1 MADVILNL
9 VNHSNFKKLVSM
21 PLQDFFEKVE
31 DGSLRDYR
39 PELDNRFHREFDVD
53 LEGDI
58 MEWSDKNSDII
69 LSKKIL
75 SQSIKD
81 SNIAELTILMAKWC
95 SFSEWRCWD
104 ARLFLYI
111 EPLLEYNISNTNEF
125 LNFSLWKDFISSLS
139 KTDKKSYSESV
150 VLDWMNRREQL
161 GETMEPSEDPR
172 ILPTMGSHSSA
183 SELLH
188 IFLNNLDSK
197 NISLLIGREYLEY
210 ELWSLNG
217 YSLYDLGEI

>member
-69 LSKKIL
+69 LSKTIL

-111 EPLLEYNISNTNEF
+111 EPLLEYNISNTNDF
-125 LNFSLWKDFISSLS
+125 LKFSLWKDFISSLS

-183 SELLH
+183 SELLY

-210 ELWSLNG
+210 ELWSLND

>member
-69 LSKKIL
+69 LSK
-75 SQSIKD
+75 
-81 SNIAELTILMAKWC
+81 TIL
-95 SFSEWRCWD
+95 
-104 ARLFLYI
+104 
-111 EPLLEYNISNTNEF
+111 
-125 LNFSLWKDFISSLS
+125 
-139 KTDKKSYSESV
+139 
-150 VLDWMNRREQL
+150 
-161 GETMEPSEDPR
+161 
-172 ILPTMGSHSSA
+172 
-183 SELLH
+183 
-188 IFLNNLDSK
+188 
-197 NISLLIGREYLEY
+197 
-210 ELWSLNG
+210 
-217 YSLYDLGEI
+217 